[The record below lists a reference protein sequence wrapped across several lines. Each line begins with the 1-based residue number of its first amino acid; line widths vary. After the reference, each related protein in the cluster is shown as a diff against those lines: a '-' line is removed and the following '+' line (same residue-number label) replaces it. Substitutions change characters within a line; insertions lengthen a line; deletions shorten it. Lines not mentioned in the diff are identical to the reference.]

1 MDDVAVLACEQGSCS
16 PRVFRRVVLAVMSAF
31 LIVIGGMGPAAGEP
45 LDDRNKY
52 QKFYDHCVDHEFLTE
67 EGTMARD
74 FAEWTGRVGEF
85 FHKAWCAE
93 EGTRAHPGDA
103 VATGVAAAASAFWG
117 DPVGDFTKAVLE
129 GNTQAMQLVMTFW
142 MDFKILSPSVLS
154 ANVTGVKNIVWGIA
168 GFALIASFLVGG
180 ARLVAARRSGLQD
193 GVEEIG
199 MNVGRWLIF
208 SLCIPVIV
216 PGALIASDELAADI
230 MNRFGATNPEIF
242 ISMTA
247 FEEAEVGPIVM
258 LVLAIIAIAGSF
270 MQIMACVVRVLV
282 LPIAA
287 GLAPLFAALS
297 FTETG
302 RNGLHHLVGYMIA
315 AVAFKPVCA
324 LLYAVVLW
332 NVSRPGS
339 GDDFIGAFM
348 NALMMALAG
357 LIAPSLVR
365 MVAPM
370 VSQAGGMGGGA
381 LLANVGGAT
390 GATIS
395 AIGAASAGK
404 AHANNRSNSN
414 SGNNNAGNANSG
426 SSGQVGAST
435 SAGGGG
441 RSGGRSGSSG
451 GSGGSGG
458 GSGSSGGS
466 GGSGGSSGGRSGSVS
481 TKSVPSGSHSSGGR
495 RSGGSGGA
503 SRRRPS
509 RFKRPAPT
517 SAPAGVQGRGHDS
530 MPPRGEHSGGKSQSS
545 SSQGPSRS
553 RQLGGVI
560 ANTGGAFRTLEES
573 FEGSLGYPG
582 QIHR

>member
-1 MDDVAVLACEQGSCS
+1 MVLSTN
-16 PRVFRRVVLAVMSAF
+16 
-31 LIVIGGMGPAAGEP
+31 VIG
-45 LDDRNKY
+45 
-52 QKFYDHCVDHEFLTE
+52 
-67 EGTMARD
+67 
-74 FAEWTGRVGEF
+74 AEDI
-85 FHKAWCAE
+85 AW
-93 EGTRAHPGDA
+93 
-103 VATGVAAAASAFWG
+103 S
-117 DPVGDFTKAVLE
+117 
-129 GNTQAMQLVMTFW
+129 
-142 MDFKILSPSVLS
+142 
-154 ANVTGVKNIVWGIA
+154 IA

-247 FEEAEVGPIVM
+247 FEEAEVGPVVM

-339 GDDFIGAFM
+339 GDDFTGAFI

-404 AHANNRSNSN
+404 AHANNRSNN
-414 SGNNNAGNANSG
+414 NNGNNNAGNANSG

-458 GSGSSGGS
+458 RSGSS

-481 TKSVPSGSHSSGGR
+481 TKSVPSGSHSSGGKR
-495 RSGGSGGA
+495 SSSSGGS
-503 SRRRPS
+503 SRRPS
-509 RFKRPAPT
+509 RFKRSAPT
-517 SAPAGVQGRGHDS
+517 SAPAGVRGRGHDS
-530 MPPRGEHSGGKSQSS
+530 MPPRGENSGGKSQSS

>member
-1 MDDVAVLACEQGSCS
+1 MEVLACEQGSS
-16 PRVFRRVVLAVMSAF
+16 SSHVVRRVVLAVMSAF
-31 LIVIGGMGPAAGEP
+31 LLVVGGMGPAAGEP

-52 QKFYDHCVDHEFLTE
+52 QKFYDHYVNHEFLTE
-67 EGTMARD
+67 EGTMMRKLAD
-74 FAEWTGRVGEF
+74 ATGRVGEF

-103 VATGVAAAASAFWG
+103 VATGVVAAVSAFWG
-117 DPVGDFTKAVLE
+117 DPIGDFTKAVLE

-180 ARLVAARRSGLQD
+180 AKLVAARRSRLQN
-193 GVEEIG
+193 GVKKIE

-230 MNRFGATNPEIF
+230 MGRFGATNPEIF

-247 FEEAEVGPIVM
+247 FEEAEVGPVVM

-339 GDDFIGAFM
+339 GDDFTGAFI

-404 AHANNRSNSN
+404 AHANNRSNN
-414 SGNNNAGNANSG
+414 NNGNNNAGNANSG

-458 GSGSSGGS
+458 
-466 GGSGGSSGGRSGSVS
+466 SSGGRSGSVS
-481 TKSVPSGSHSSGGR
+481 TKSVPSGSHSSGGKR
-495 RSGGSGGA
+495 SSSSGGS
-503 SRRRPS
+503 SRRPS
-509 RFKRPAPT
+509 RFKRSAPT
-517 SAPAGVQGRGHDS
+517 SAPAGVRGRGHDS
-530 MPPRGEHSGGKSQSS
+530 MPPRGENSGGKSQSS